1 VGFAVVGVEQ
11 PIKPRVPAEMQ
22 EQPDLD
28 LGATQVVQELLS
40 MRLKPEQPRELS
52 VGTRVSL

>member
-11 PIKPRVPAEMQ
+11 PIKRRLPAEMQ